1 MRKDRSVIVI
11 LLAAAAFYAV
21 ARASSPWGHG
31 QDGRATSRRGDQQ
44 LLDAYYQ
51 DYNTRVE
58 RHIYR
63 KTPQGELA
71 IHIHFPKDWAAQD
84 KHPAIVFFFGG
95 GWTGGTIEQF
105 TRQAHYLA
113 SRGMVAA
120 RADYRVR
127 SRHQTTPEVCV
138 EDAKSAVRWLR
149 KNAAKFGID
158 PDRIVASG
166 GSAGGHIAACTSTV
180 TGLDAEGED
189 TGISCRPNLLILY
202 NPVLNCADEQIAL
215 RMGSTDMANRLSP
228 NLHLSKDMQPA
239 IVFYG
244 TEDRF
249 YSQGKE
255 FLQLSKELG
264 NKVELYAAGGQPH
277 GFFNRSP
284 WHQQTTFLVDKFLAR
299 HGYLAGEPAL
309 KLGEKDITLKRIAA
323 EQKEG
328 ERPSPPPKRLR
339 PPRRR
344 KPRDNEPGLKV
355 GQLAPDFKLPPLVIQ
370 TGADG
375 QSVGIIESVG
385 YAGFCI
391 PTRARLPVCT
401 AYPTIVKTSFR
412 GKKPVCLIFS
422 PDQVGDLRFGPRPGP
437 WKTCTCRTRTKFSFS
452 WCTSPRPIR
461 TA

>member
-1 MRKDRSVIVI
+1 MRWDELGIVI
-11 LLAAAAFYAV
+11 LLVAAAFYA
-21 ARASSPWGHG
+21 AGSSPVLG
-31 QDGRATSRRGDQQ
+31 QNGQSGQRSIERKPTRQQGRQADQQ

-51 DYNTRVE
+51 DYSARVE
-58 RHIYR
+58 RHIYK
-63 KTPQGELA
+63 KTPQGDLP
-71 IHIHFPKDWAAQD
+71 IYVHFPKDWTAQD
-84 KHPAIVFFFGG
+84 KRPAIVFFFGG
-95 GWTGGTIEQF
+95 AWTGGTVEQF
-105 TRQAHYLA
+105 ARQAHYLA
-113 SRGMVAA
+113 SRGIMAA

-127 SRHQTTPEVCV
+127 SRHQTTPDKCV

-158 PDRIVASG
+158 PNRIVASG

-202 NPVLNCADEQIAL
+202 NPVLNCTDEEIAL
-215 RMGSTDMANRLSP
+215 RMGSMDMAKRLSP
-228 NLHLSKDMQPA
+228 NLHLSKNMPPA

-328 ERPSPPPKRLR
+328 EEPPPKRLR
-339 PPRRR
+339 PSREGGRP
-344 KPRDNEPGLKV
+344 KPRDTEPALKM
-355 GQLAPDFKLPPLVIQ
+355 GQLAPDLKLPPLVIQ
-370 TGADG
+370 TGADR
-375 QSVGIIESVG
+375 QSVGIIGSELVS
-385 YAGFCI
+385 
-391 PTRARLPVCT
+391 LS
-401 AYPTIVKTSFR
+401 SFR

-422 PDQVGDLRFGPRPGP
+422 SY
-437 WKTCTCRTRTKFSFS
+437 T
-452 WCTSPRPIR
+452 
-461 TA
+461 